1 MKEGLSKLGLAELPQ
16 DCVVLCGGNISPV
29 KVGQHLTSAGLGQV
43 QVYHGGVDTFDRLG
57 EPDEYLG
64 SCDSEEQEKVGR
76 SWLDGEGGA
85 LVTHL
90 TTFNGCEAGTA
101 VYISEDSTEAG
112 VRSGMLRG
120 VAGLVL
126 VGAKEVYKKEKME
139 GTFDVID
146 IEYDDDDNDDN
157 DNDTDDND
165 DDNNDIDD
173 NDSHICCKPCS
184 IM

>member
-16 DCVVLCGGNISPV
+16 DCVVLCGGDISPV

-43 QVYHGGVDTFDRLG
+43 QVYHGGVDIFDMG
-57 EPDEYLG
+57 GKPDKYLG

-101 VYISEDSTEAG
+101 VFISSYSYEAG

-120 VAGLVL
+120 VAGLLL
-126 VGAKEVYKKEKME
+126 VGNKERYKKEKIK
-139 GTFDVID
+139 GTFDVI
-146 IEYDDDDNDDN
+146 E
-157 DNDTDDND
+157 
-165 DDNNDIDD
+165 
-173 NDSHICCKPCS
+173 
-184 IM
+184 M

>member
-1 MKEGLSKLGLAELPQ
+1 MKEGLSKLGLPELPQ

-43 QVYHGGVDTFDRLG
+43 QVYHGGVDTFNLFG
-57 EPDEYLG
+57 EPEKYLG

-90 TTFNGCEAGTA
+90 TTFNGCEAGSA
-101 VYISEDSTEAG
+101 VFISKTPLEAG

-126 VGAKEVYKKEKME
+126 VGNKKRYMKEKME
-139 GTFDVID
+139 GTFDVI
-146 IEYDDDDNDDN
+146 E
-157 DNDTDDND
+157 
-165 DDNNDIDD
+165 
-173 NDSHICCKPCS
+173 
-184 IM
+184 M

>member
-1 MKEGLSKLGLAELPQ
+1 MKEGLSKLGLPELPQ
-16 DCVVLCGGNISPV
+16 DCVVLCGSLISPV

-43 QVYHGGVDTFDRLG
+43 QVYHGGVDTFNMFG
-57 EPDEYLG
+57 EPEKYLAT
-64 SCDSEEQEKVGR
+64 CDSEEQKKVGR

-101 VYISEDSTEAG
+101 VFISWDATEAG

-126 VGAKEVYKKEKME
+126 VGNNYYYKKEKME
-139 GTFDVID
+139 GTFDVI
-146 IEYDDDDNDDN
+146 
-157 DNDTDDND
+157 
-165 DDNNDIDD
+165 
-173 NDSHICCKPCS
+173 SC
-184 IM
+184 

>member
-1 MKEGLSKLGLAELPQ
+1 MKEGLSKLGLPELPQ
-16 DCVVLCGGNISPV
+16 DCVVLCGGRISPV

-43 QVYHGGVDTFDRLG
+43 QVYHGGVDTFYYNG
-57 EPDEYLG
+57 EPAEYLG

-101 VYISEDSTEAG
+101 VFISRNAAEAG

-126 VGAKEVYKKEKME
+126 VGSKELYKKEKME
-139 GTFDVID
+139 GTFDVI
-146 IEYDDDDNDDN
+146 E
-157 DNDTDDND
+157 
-165 DDNNDIDD
+165 
-173 NDSHICCKPCS
+173 
-184 IM
+184 M

>member
-16 DCVVLCGGNISPV
+16 DCVVLCGGDISPV
-29 KVGQHLTSAGLGQV
+29 KVGQDLTSAGLGQV
-43 QVYHGGVDTFDRLG
+43 QVYHGGVDTFNYRG
-57 EPDEYLG
+57 EPAEYLG

-101 VYISEDSTEAG
+101 VYISSDSRETG

-120 VAGLVL
+120 VAGFLL
-126 VGAKEVYKKEKME
+126 VGNKERYKKGKIE
-139 GTFDVID
+139 GSFDVI
-146 IEYDDDDNDDN
+146 E
-157 DNDTDDND
+157 
-165 DDNNDIDD
+165 
-173 NDSHICCKPCS
+173 
-184 IM
+184 M

>member
-16 DCVVLCGGNISPV
+16 DCVVLCGGDISPV

-43 QVYHGGVDTFDRLG
+43 QVYHGGVDTFNMFG
-57 EPDEYLG
+57 QPEKYLG
-64 SCDSEEQEKVGR
+64 TCDSEEQEKVGR

-101 VYISEDSTEAG
+101 VYISGYSDEAG

-126 VGAKEVYKKEKME
+126 VGDKGWYKKERME
-139 GTFDVID
+139 GTFDVI
-146 IEYDDDDNDDN
+146 E
-157 DNDTDDND
+157 
-165 DDNNDIDD
+165 
-173 NDSHICCKPCS
+173 
-184 IM
+184 M

>member
-16 DCVVLCGGNISPV
+16 DCVVLCGGEISPV

-43 QVYHGGVDTFDRLG
+43 QVYHGGVENFNHDG
-57 EPDEYLG
+57 EPAEYLG

-101 VYISEDSTEAG
+101 VFISRYSGEAG

-126 VGAKEVYKKEKME
+126 VGHKRLYEKEKME
-139 GTFDVID
+139 GTFDVI
-146 IEYDDDDNDDN
+146 E
-157 DNDTDDND
+157 
-165 DDNNDIDD
+165 
-173 NDSHICCKPCS
+173 
-184 IM
+184 M